1 MLDALRVAQLNQG
14 DMFALEPTPWV
25 VGTVL
30 ELNSETETEEDEVV
44 VNYEPQ
50 MPIEEDDDVPHN

>member
-1 MLDALRVAQLNQG
+1 
-14 DMFALEPTPWV
+14 MFALEPTPWV

-30 ELNSETETEEDEVV
+30 ELNSETETEEDEVA

-50 MPIEEDDDVPHN
+50 MPIEEDEDPKDDDVPYSSND